1 MVLDPR
7 QKYKYFFQHWDK
19 KHHAGV
25 KRKTE
30 AMYKEFRLDDDAGTS
45 SSTIDS
51 QQSNQK
57 RKVDDDFDILGHH
70 SRKEEDIQDEL
81 E

>member
-7 QKYKYFFQHWDK
+7 QKYKYFFQHWQK

-30 AMYKEFRLDDDAGTS
+30 TMYKEFRIDNNVAA
-45 SSTIDS
+45 IHDS
-51 QQSNQK
+51 QQSNK
-57 RKVDDDFDILGHH
+57 RKAEDDDFDIIAHRFG
-70 SRKEEDIQDEL
+70 SKQTP
-81 E
+81 